1 MVRWGRYLL
10 QSTIVLVF
18 FAVPAFSETV
28 FPAEGLEARIEFWKQ
43 VFTNYGA
50 DDIVIHDR
58 FHVNLIYAVATDET
72 VDARVRGVKQAL
84 TEIRDTLETPER
96 LSDAASPIYQAIVDQ
111 GLDPSEA
118 LLNDLLDQVHTQRG
132 VKERF
137 RNGVIR
143 SGRYVDSFRKIMDHS
158 EVPAECALLPLVE
171 SSYENARSSAA
182 AVGVWQFTRAT
193 GREYL
198 RVSGRIDER
207 LDPVKSAHAA
217 GKLLREN
224 YNKLGSWPLALTAYN
239 HGRGGMLRAVSEHGS
254 DLPTI
259 ISDYRGPVFGYASMN
274 FYAEFLAAVD
284 VYANYQ
290 QYFGT
295 LAFDRPLGQPTAKA
309 VVATARSPR
318 PTTSKVTATVSR
330 AKTTSY
336 TVRRGDTLEQ
346 IARELRT
353 NIRSL
358 MAKNRLAS
366 PTIYAGQILLIR

>member
-1 MVRWGRYLL
+1 MVRWGRHLL
-10 QSTIVLVF
+10 QSSIVLVL
-18 FAVPAFSETV
+18 FAVPAFAETA

-43 VFTNYGA
+43 VFTRYGA

-58 FHVNLIYAVATDET
+58 FHVNLIYGVATDDT

-84 TEIRDTLETPER
+84 TEIRDALETPEQ
-96 LSDAASPIYQAIVDQ
+96 LSDAALPIYQTIVDQ
-111 GLDPSEA
+111 GLVPSET

-143 SGRYVDSFRKIMDHS
+143 SGRFVDSFRKIMDNN

-198 RVSGRIDER
+198 RVSGRVDER
-207 LDPVKSAHAA
+207 LDPVKSAQAA
-217 GKLLREN
+217 AKLLREN
-224 YNKLGSWPLALTAYN
+224 YSKLGSWPLALTAYN
-239 HGRGGMLRAVSEHGS
+239 HGRGGMLRAVAEHGS
-254 DLPTI
+254 DLTTI

-274 FYAEFLAAVD
+274 FYTEFLAAID

-290 QYFGT
+290 QYFGALT
-295 LAFDRPLGQPTAKA
+295 FDRPLGQSTAQP
-309 VVATARSPR
+309 VVATARSTR
-318 PTTSKVTATVSR
+318 AATSKAPARVSR

-353 NIRSL
+353 SIRTL

-366 PTIYAGQILLIR
+366 PTIYAGQILLVR